1 MKSKQ
6 FINQKQTNKQKDYG
20 EEAWRNE
27 RFKKKFLKLH
37 NGLQQEKKSSLDLLG
52 DIT

>member
-6 FINQKQTNKQKDYG
+6 FIKQKKTKPKNYG

-27 RFKKKFLKLH
+27 RFKKVSEASQWFTTGK
-37 NGLQQEKKSSLDLLG
+37 KKSSLDLLG